1 MEIPQ
6 ERNIVVNQAQ
16 MIVLQQDAED
26 LTNNLLI
33 KEMEAVRFFSKI
45 SFFLSLILN
54 YEKNIIDSFSI
65 CFWM

>member
-1 MEIPQ
+1 
-6 ERNIVVNQAQ
+6 

-33 KEMEAVRFFSKI
+33 KEMKAPRFFSNI

>member
-16 MIVLQQDAED
+16 MIVLQQDAKD
-26 LTNNLLI
+26 LTNNLFI
-33 KEMEAVRFFSKI
+33 KEIVAPRFFSKV